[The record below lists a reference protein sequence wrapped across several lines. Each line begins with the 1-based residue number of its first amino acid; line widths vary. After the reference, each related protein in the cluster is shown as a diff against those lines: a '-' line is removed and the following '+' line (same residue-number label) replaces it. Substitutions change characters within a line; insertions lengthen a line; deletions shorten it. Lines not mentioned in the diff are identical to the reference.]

1 MIARSAAAQRPC
13 RGEVA
18 CGDAFLVVDG
28 DITLV
33 VVVDGLGH
41 GPKAREAALRF
52 VEHADHQRQ
61 SSPQEILEAGN
72 AAVSGTRGVAAMV
85 AKLDC
90 LAGTIDVAGVG
101 NIELRAISRFPITP
115 ISTPGI
121 VGRPVRSIREFRY
134 PLSAGDLLVLSSD
147 GISRRAELAPY
158 CELDPAAMAKALL
171 EEYGSTHD
179 DATCVVVRMED
190 A

>member
-1 MIARSAAAQRPC
+1 MIARSAGAQRPC
-13 RGEVA
+13 RGEVD
-18 CGDAFLVVDG
+18 CGDAFLVLDG

-52 VEHADHQRQ
+52 VELADHQRR
-61 SSPQEILEAGN
+61 SSPQQILEAGN
-72 AAVSGTRGVAAMV
+72 AALSGTRGVAAMV
-85 AKLDC
+85 ARLDC
-90 LAGTIDVAGVG
+90 LGGTIDVAGVG
-101 NIELRAISRFPITP
+101 NIELRAISKFPITP

-121 VGRPVRSIREFRY
+121 VGRPVRTIREFHY
-134 PLSAGDLLVLSSD
+134 PLSTGDLLVLSSD
-147 GISRRAELAPY
+147 GISRRAEIAQY
-158 CELDPAAMAKALL
+158 SGLDLDAMAEALL
-171 EEYGSTHD
+171 QEYGSTHD